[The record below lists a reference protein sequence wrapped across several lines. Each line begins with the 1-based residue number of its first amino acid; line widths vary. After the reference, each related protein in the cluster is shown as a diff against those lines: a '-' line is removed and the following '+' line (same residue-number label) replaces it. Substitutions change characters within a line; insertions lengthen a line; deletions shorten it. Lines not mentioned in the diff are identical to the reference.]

1 MEWLFLALTA
11 AFSLAT
17 ADALT
22 KKYFSSL
29 SAYEM
34 GLTRLAY
41 TVPWLILALFFIPW
55 PRLDRTFFL
64 SFAVAIP
71 LEALAFMSYMKAI
84 RTSPLSLTLPF
95 LAFTPAFII
104 LTGWIILGETV
115 TLPGVLGIMC
125 IVTGAYFLNLSQ
137 MKTGLFEPLKAIFRE
152 PGSRL
157 MLLVSFIYSI
167 TSALGKLA
175 VLHSSPWFFGI
186 SYYIVFTLFM
196 FSFLPAVRGARA
208 GRLLKNPLAGLI
220 VGAVM
225 AVMVLS
231 HMLSISMVQAVYM
244 VSVKRTSIIFGVLY
258 GAWLFKETGI
268 TERLSGAVIM
278 LIGVFL
284 IGCCG

>member
-1 MEWLFLALTA
+1 MEWLFLALLA

-22 KKYFSSL
+22 KKYFSRL

-41 TVPWLILALFFIPW
+41 TVPWLILALLFIPW

-64 SFAVAIP
+64 SFAAAIP
-71 LEALAFMSYMKAI
+71 LEALAFISYMRAI
-84 RTSPLSLTLPF
+84 KISPLSLTLPF
-95 LAFTPAFII
+95 LAFTPVFII

-115 TLPGVLGIMC
+115 NLPGVLGILC
-125 IVTGAYFLNLSQ
+125 IVIGAYFLNLSQ
-137 MKTGLFEPLKAIFRE
+137 MKTGLSAPLKAIFRE

-167 TSALGKLA
+167 TSPLGKLA
-175 VLHSSPWFFGI
+175 VLHSNPYFFGI

-196 FSFLPAVRGARA
+196 FSFLPAVREARA
-208 GRLLKNPLAGLI
+208 GRLLKNPLAGLM
-220 VGAVM
+220 VGAVI
-225 AVMVLS
+225 AVMVFS
-231 HMLSISMVQAVYM
+231 HMLSISMVEAVYM

-258 GAWLFKETGI
+258 GAWLFRETRI
-268 TERLSGAVIM
+268 TERLAGAVIM
-278 LIGVFL
+278 IIGVFL
-284 IGCCG
+284 IGWCG